1 MDQSDCKFLK
11 LTLLPDAATRTYTL
25 LSNRVFSKR
34 SMGGFRSMDTFVKK
48 RHYNIDNATALN
60 GGNLVIARLVGLS
73 ITS

>member
-1 MDQSDCKFLK
+1 
-11 LTLLPDAATRTYTL
+11 
-25 LSNRVFSKR
+25 
-34 SMGGFRSMDTFVKK
+34 MGGFRSMDTFVKK